1 MILYDASY
9 IWHVAS
15 KEIVTGNFFLFE
27 VTELFHTRPN
37 TFLKRKVLYLIV
49 AYPFEWQVAYSIR

>member
-15 KEIVTGNFFLFE
+15 KEIVAGKGG
-27 VTELFHTRPN
+27 V
-37 TFLKRKVLYLIV
+37 
-49 AYPFEWQVAYSIR
+49 SIRPVLVTQPNLLITPHN